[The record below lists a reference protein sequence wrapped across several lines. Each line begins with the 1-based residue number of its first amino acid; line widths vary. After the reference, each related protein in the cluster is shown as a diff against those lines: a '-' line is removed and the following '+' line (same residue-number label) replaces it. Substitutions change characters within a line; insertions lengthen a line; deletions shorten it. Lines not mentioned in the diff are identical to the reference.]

1 MTVRINARLD
11 KKLADEVEAVRRRTG
26 KTLTQVIEE
35 SLQLY
40 CQTQREAGAH
50 GGLAGFVGCADGPED
65 LSVRY
70 KAEFRRGLGRKA

>member
-40 CQTQREAGAH
+40 CQSQRGGSAVN
-50 GGLAGFVGCADGPED
+50 GLADFIGCAEGPED
-65 LSVRY
+65 LSVAY
-70 KAEFRRGLGRKA
+70 KAEFRRGLGRKT